1 MSKAALK
8 EKELRCIDLIEGK
21 FEDVED
27 TWKKAEQFY
36 QEYDN
41 ATEGEQIAM
50 KVIDQ
55 NNGDYF
61 HEYEDLFD
69 YVNNTALSWDYVE
82 AYTFENQSEGYYR
95 LQLSWGGPSDEFRIY
110 PAKDEYSVDNIEY
123 AYMDWFDG
131 AVYPV
136 PQDSTAWD
144 ICQMF
149 LQYEQG

>member
-1 MSKAALK
+1 MSKATLK
-8 EKELRCIDLIEGK
+8 EKQLRCIDLIEGE
-21 FEDVED
+21 FEDVEH

-36 QEYDN
+36 QDFDN

-61 HEYEDLFD
+61 HEYEDLYD

-82 AYTFENQSEGYYR
+82 PYTFENQSEGYYR

-110 PAKDEYSVDNIEY
+110 PAKNEYSVDVIEY

-136 PQDSTAWD
+136 PQDSTAWEV
-144 ICQMF
+144 CQYF
-149 LQYEQG
+149 LEVTR

>member
-1 MSKAALK
+1 MSKATLK
-8 EKELRCIDLIEGK
+8 EKQLRCIDLIESEFK
-21 FEDVED
+21 DVEH
-27 TWKKAEQFY
+27 TWEKVEQFY
-36 QEYDN
+36 QEFDN

-61 HEYEDLFD
+61 QEYENLYD
-69 YVNNTALSWDYVE
+69 YVNDTALSWDYVE

-110 PAKDEYSVDNIEY
+110 PAKDEYSVDVIEY

-136 PQDSTAWD
+136 PQDSICWD
-144 ICQMF
+144 VCQTF
-149 LQYEQG
+149 LQFEQG